1 MLGELNEAQIEDLLK
16 KQITGRIGS
25 TDGILPYIVPINYV
39 YNGKAIISH
48 SAPGE
53 KIDMMRKNP
62 RVCFQVDDIKSIFN
76 WKSVVAW
83 GRFEEI
89 TDMAEKEQ
97 AMMLL
102 NKSIMALIE
111 KPADHPSHGIAEDEE
126 DVGTRLELI
135 LYKIVLVAKTGR
147 FEHH

>member
-16 KQITGRIGS
+16 IQITGRIGS

-48 SAPGE
+48 SAPGK

>member
-48 SAPGE
+48 SAPGK

>member
-48 SAPGE
+48 SAPGK

-102 NKSIMALIE
+102 NKSIEPLIE